1 MLRLENIKI
10 YEDLTEEEIV
20 ILACKKYKLD
30 FKKVEKYNIYKKSID
45 ARNKDNIFYNYT
57 IDVKYSDPV
66 GNIKEVAEEVFE
78 LKINIKRKNEPRPVI
93 VGAGPAGLFC
103 ALVLVENGIMPII
116 IEQGKSVEDRK
127 KDVEEFTINGKLNKF
142 SNVQFGEGGAGS
154 FSDGKLTTGV
164 NNQLVRF
171 VLNRFVKFGAPEQ
184 INYVSKPHMGTDN
197 LINIISNIRNYIIQK
212 GGEFLFENKLIDF
225 EIEDGKI
232 VSVIY
237 KSTKNI
243 NTNLSN
249 NKEKLNFNSYNRN
262 GLKKLDFE
270 NDSEKIYTN
279 TVVLAIGHSAR
290 DTFEKIYEKGLNLEK
305 KNFSVGVRIEH
316 KQEMINKAQYGTK
329 SKLKLPPAEYKL
341 AYHGKER
348 SCYTFCMCPGGVVM
362 PSSSENNEI
371 VTNGM
376 SKFARDGENA
386 NSAILVNVTPEDFKG
401 DSPLEGI
408 YFQKELEEKAFKL
421 GGSNFYVPIQ
431 KVGDFFENKKTTEI
445 GEVKPTYKP
454 GVTMSN
460 LQEILPDYV
469 INTLKEGLIDFDR
482 KIKGFADKDAILTGV
497 ETRSSSPVRIIR
509 DGEYESNIK
518 GIYPCGEGAGYAGGI
533 MTAAMDG
540 IKCAIKILEKE

>member
-212 GGEFLFENKLIDF
+212 GGEFLFENKLVI
-225 EIEDGKI
+225 IE
-232 VSVIY
+232 
-237 KSTKNI
+237 
-243 NTNLSN
+243 
-249 NKEKLNFNSYNRN
+249 
-262 GLKKLDFE
+262 
-270 NDSEKIYTN
+270 
-279 TVVLAIGHSAR
+279 
-290 DTFEKIYEKGLNLEK
+290 
-305 KNFSVGVRIEH
+305 
-316 KQEMINKAQYGTK
+316 
-329 SKLKLPPAEYKL
+329 
-341 AYHGKER
+341 
-348 SCYTFCMCPGGVVM
+348 
-362 PSSSENNEI
+362 
-371 VTNGM
+371 
-376 SKFARDGENA
+376 
-386 NSAILVNVTPEDFKG
+386 
-401 DSPLEGI
+401 
-408 YFQKELEEKAFKL
+408 
-421 GGSNFYVPIQ
+421 
-431 KVGDFFENKKTTEI
+431 
-445 GEVKPTYKP
+445 
-454 GVTMSN
+454 
-460 LQEILPDYV
+460 
-469 INTLKEGLIDFDR
+469 
-482 KIKGFADKDAILTGV
+482 
-497 ETRSSSPVRIIR
+497 
-509 DGEYESNIK
+509 
-518 GIYPCGEGAGYAGGI
+518 
-533 MTAAMDG
+533 MD
-540 IKCAIKILEKE
+540 